1 MYERGHMIPL
11 FTQVTHPREYLSSGV
26 VPTVWLMSPATYL
39 AAREKP
45 CRHNGLCCRTRAI
58 MCSIQKRNNS
68 TMTTMNRVSNT
79 WHILHQ
85 QRIHGL
91 QYGQCRLY
99 DSHSKPRCLRVE
111 SSQHGVKAMD
121 NKYHPHKAVEINYST
136 MSAPSAPNWCDSS
149 SHKLSR
155 TTKWKSDLLYFWWYS
170 SIYRLISNIRRTFS
184 YTFLEK
190 NWCILIHSSQTYVPL
205 YPINIISAF
214 VRVGVWPLRGNE
226 PLLKPM
232 FTPQRPSY
240 DCVSMWKQC
249 LHRVLMSRT
258 ISHFYCLTHIYSRV
272 GWRTWFSR
280 NIRVTS
286 NERSYDASNYR
297 QLYSLFN
304 SVFKPTANSKNI

>member
-1 MYERGHMIPL
+1 
-11 FTQVTHPREYLSSGV
+11 
-26 VPTVWLMSPATYL
+26 
-39 AAREKP
+39 
-45 CRHNGLCCRTRAI
+45 
-58 MCSIQKRNNS
+58 
-68 TMTTMNRVSNT
+68 
-79 WHILHQ
+79 
-85 QRIHGL
+85 
-91 QYGQCRLY
+91 
-99 DSHSKPRCLRVE
+99 
-111 SSQHGVKAMD
+111 MD
-121 NKYHPHKAVEINYST
+121 NKSHPHKAVEINYST
-136 MSAPSAPNWCDSS
+136 MSAPSAPNWWDFS

-170 SIYRLISNIRRTFS
+170 SIYRLISNISRTFS

-214 VRVGVWPLRGNE
+214 VRVVVWPLRGNE
-226 PLLKPM
+226 PLLKPL

-249 LHRVLMSRT
+249 HHRVLMSRT

-304 SVFKPTANSKNI
+304 SVFKPTANSKNIKCFPDCMPIRKSIDSPVIPESVCISWRHHGSRVGRHTWLWPEFVYHVSTHTWWWLAGFWWIYSETYYG